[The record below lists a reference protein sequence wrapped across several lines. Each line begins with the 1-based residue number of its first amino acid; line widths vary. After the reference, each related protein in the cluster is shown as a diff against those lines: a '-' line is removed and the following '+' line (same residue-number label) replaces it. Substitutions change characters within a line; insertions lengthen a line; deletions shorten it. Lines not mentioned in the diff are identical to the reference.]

1 MLLNNNS
8 SVHGIFRYSDDI
20 RFEAND
26 FVVEGNCIY
35 ICTAS
40 DSVIGELPSK
50 HPEHYTAYPG
60 DKITTAEEYYNYI
73 NFRDT
78 ENIEDK
84 YVSAHALCDILENMY
99 FGFGDNGLVVDH
111 IIYNPAEGIDY
122 SIKGVRQSLDR
133 TTSNIL
139 DTILQTEDLNNGL
152 IKISRNIAEVSD
164 ILQENYNSETFESDV
179 VILRQYTYS
188 DTSNEKLFRIQELI
202 DPEKN
207 KMYFRFSKGDLI
219 DDSVHFDSASSW
231 KNLYS
236 NNEEI
241 INKLNTINDYYV
253 TKTEEVRDLYNRLQ
267 GKYCYRNVKIT
278 NPSSSI
284 SLRPGETKDIK
295 SVESF
300 RTGPCF
306 LDVIIK
312 SPINGGSNIFKNYS
326 ITIDA
331 KDIVDAFNSTEQ
343 YKLNSIDDITL
354 TGNFQGSGNTESLNL
369 SVSPVSCLIK
379 DIYYRDYTLGHIHQ
393 WVLDHQVPSN
403 PSCLDTVTMYYV
415 CASPNC
421 DETREEIVPA
431 SGHNMQYHEARDPD
445 CVNDG
450 NIAYYECT
458 VCGHYYYDADGNNE
472 ITDPDSII
480 IPTTGGGHSLSHYDA
495 QPATC
500 VEDGHFEYWYCTR
513 CNNYFTDAAGTNIV
527 SNPNHVTPPNVPPD
541 LVDHAS
547 GQHSYYTVT
556 PATCTSTGVIR
567 CSLCGQTDTT
577 PMIDHEPGELVPAH
591 TGDCGHDGWVDYYQC
606 SMCGRYFSD
615 QACTDRIYD
624 PFIHASGNHNL
635 DPSTEIILREAD
647 YTDGLEE
654 DHPSTILNAT
664 PPLTIQTGI
673 KIQQCSVCGN
683 WVESIIPYR
692 QHHLYYYRNG
702 VVVDEDPD
710 WYKPARYI
718 ASSHYHI
725 PRSKYGY
732 IYRDYW
738 TPDHQYIDGSSHPG
752 ESETVTS
759 YNFDLRSDI
768 PVEDQLMN
776 HTIDRDLPYTYTQ
789 ATCTAYAY
797 WEGTCSICGDI
808 GKEIDWDNPPTHVLQ
823 SGTQT
828 NYISNNCT
836 DSAIKVGT
844 CSVCGHSGV
853 EIIDNDHGPKGH
865 SDSNSDDICDVC
877 NKSLLPE

>member
-111 IIYNPAEGIDY
+111 VIYNPAEGIDY

-236 NNEEI
+236 DNEEI

-300 RTGPCF
+300 RTGSCF

-312 SPINGGSNIFKNYS
+312 SPISGGSNIFKNYS

-354 TGNFQGSGNTESLNL
+354 TGNFQGSGNAESLNL
-369 SVSPVSCLIK
+369 SVSPGSCLIK

-403 PSCLDTVTMYYV
+403 PSCLDTITMYYV

-421 DETREEIVPA
+421 DETREETVPA
-431 SGHNMQYHEARDPD
+431 SGHNMIPHPAEEPN
-445 CVNDG
+445 CVDDG
-450 NIAYYECT
+450 HITYYECA
-458 VCGHYYYDADGNNE
+458 VCGNLYYDEYGNSE

-480 IPTTGGGHSLSHYDA
+480 IPTTGEGHSITHYEA

-500 VEDGHFEYWYCTR
+500 VETGHLEYWYCTR
-513 CNNYFTDAAGTNIV
+513 CHNYFTDAECTNIV
-527 SNPNHVTPPNVPPD
+527 SNPDHVIPPDVPLD
-541 LVDHAS
+541 LVDPM
-547 GQHSYYTVT
+547 GGHSWEFVT
-556 PATCTSTGVIR
+556 QATCTHTGLRR
-567 CSLCGQTDTT
+567 CRLCNETEIIE
-577 PMIDHEPGELVPAH
+577 MIPHRPGELVPASPAN
-591 TGDCGHDGWVDYYQC
+591 CGQDGNVAYYEC
-606 SMCGRYFSD
+606 DMCGRYFRD
-615 QACTDRIYD
+615 LACTDRILDKNIY
-624 PFIHASGNHNL
+624 ASGTHDL

-647 YTDGLEE
+647 YTTM
-654 DHPSTILNAT
+654 PNNNVSLNPNAQ
-664 PPLTIQTGI
+664 LGI
-673 KIQQCSVCGN
+673 KIQQCMVCHN
-683 WVESIIPYR
+683 WIESTIPYKL
-692 QHHLYYYRNG
+692 HHIYYYANEHYG
-702 VVVDEDPD
+702 GSDHVHVVDNPD
-710 WYKPARYI
+710 WETYPDWNIPASYNGT
-718 ASSHYHI
+718 YHL
-725 PRSKYGY
+725 PRRKNGY
-732 IYRDYW
+732 IYRDDW
-738 TPDHQYIDGSSHPG
+738 TPEHQYID
-752 ESETVTS
+752 SETVGGVN
-759 YNFDLRSDI
+759 YDLRSDI
-768 PVEDQLMN
+768 PVIDQLMN
-776 HTIDRDLPYTYTQ
+776 HTIDTNLPYTHIL
-789 ATCTAYAY
+789 ADCTHYGRLV
-797 WEGTCSICGDI
+797 GTCSLCGQ
-808 GKEIDWDNPPTHVLQ
+808 ENATENVWNEPPTGHALL

-828 NYISNNCT
+828 DFIPNTCTESAIIIGTCNNC
-836 DSAIKVGT
+836 G
-844 CSVCGHSGV
+844 SVDV